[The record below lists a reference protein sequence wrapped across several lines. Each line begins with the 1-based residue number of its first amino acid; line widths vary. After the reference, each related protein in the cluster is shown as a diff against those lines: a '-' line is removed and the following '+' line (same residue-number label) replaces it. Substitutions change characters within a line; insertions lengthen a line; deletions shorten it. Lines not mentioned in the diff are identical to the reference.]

1 MTAAD
6 ISRIRVAGFRSIA
19 DAAFPLDRINILIGS
34 NGSGKSNILGIF
46 ELLHAVTTGNL
57 QTYVTECGGAEI
69 LFRYGSGQTKT
80 IMLRVEFGDSY
91 YELHLLPS
99 GNGCRIDREHLT
111 LITDDATLQLVSSDT
126 AETGIFA
133 GVRADASWESF
144 RLRLQSWTTY
154 RFQSRCTGAEDER
167 RLTEF
172 LHRLQETAPEHYEK
186 IVDTI
191 RLVFPQFGT
200 FQFREVNG
208 VVKLFWTDALVKDHM
223 FGLGALSGGTAR
235 FINLAV
241 LLLQPSPPHLILID
255 EPELGLHPYAILVL
269 ADLMKLASRTSQLI
283 VSTQS
288 VQLLNA
294 FGPHEDNAG
303 SRILIV
309 EQDHGATAVTVP
321 TPESLADWIEEYT
334 IGDLWQMNI
343 LGGNP

>member
-1 MTAAD
+1 
-6 ISRIRVAGFRSIA
+6 
-19 DAAFPLDRINILIGS
+19 
-34 NGSGKSNILGIF
+34 
-46 ELLHAVTTGNL
+46 
-57 QTYVTECGGAEI
+57 
-69 LFRYGSGQTKT
+69 
-80 IMLRVEFGDSY
+80 MLRVEFGDSY

-133 GVRADASWESF
+133 GVQADASWESF

>member
-6 ISRIRVAGFRSIA
+6 ISRIRVTGFRSIA

-34 NGSGKSNILGIF
+34 NGSGKSTILGIF
-46 ELLHAVTTGNL
+46 ELLHAATTGNL
-57 QTYVTECGGAEI
+57 QAYVTECGGAEI
-69 LFRYGSGQTKT
+69 LFRDGSGQTKT
-80 IMLRVEFGDSY
+80 ILLRVAFGDSY

-111 LITDDATLQLVSSDT
+111 LITDDATLQLVSSNT

-133 GVRADASWESF
+133 GVQADASWESF

>member
-309 EQDHGATAVTVP
+309 EQDHGATVVTVP

>member
-1 MTAAD
+1 M
-6 ISRIRVAGFRSIA
+6 
-19 DAAFPLDRINILIGS
+19 
-34 NGSGKSNILGIF
+34 
-46 ELLHAVTTGNL
+46 
-57 QTYVTECGGAEI
+57 
-69 LFRYGSGQTKT
+69 
-80 IMLRVEFGDSY
+80 
-91 YELHLLPS
+91 
-99 GNGCRIDREHLT
+99 
-111 LITDDATLQLVSSDT
+111 
-126 AETGIFA
+126 
-133 GVRADASWESF
+133 
-144 RLRLQSWTTY
+144 
-154 RFQSRCTGAEDER
+154 
-167 RLTEF
+167 
-172 LHRLQETAPEHYEK
+172 
-186 IVDTI
+186 
-191 RLVFPQFGT
+191 
-200 FQFREVNG
+200 
-208 VVKLFWTDALVKDHM
+208 VKLFWTDALVKDHM

>member
-133 GVRADASWESF
+133 GVQADASWESF

-208 VVKLFWTDALVKDHM
+208 VVKLFWTDDLVKDHM

>member
-133 GVRADASWESF
+133 GVQADASWESF
-144 RLRLQSWTTY
+144 RLRLQSWTTC
-154 RFQSRCTGAEDER
+154 RAG
-167 RLTEF
+167 
-172 LHRLQETAPEHYEK
+172 
-186 IVDTI
+186 
-191 RLVFPQFGT
+191 
-200 FQFREVNG
+200 
-208 VVKLFWTDALVKDHM
+208 
-223 FGLGALSGGTAR
+223 
-235 FINLAV
+235 
-241 LLLQPSPPHLILID
+241 QPI
-255 EPELGLHPYAILVL
+255 
-269 ADLMKLASRTSQLI
+269 
-283 VSTQS
+283 
-288 VQLLNA
+288 
-294 FGPHEDNAG
+294 G
-303 SRILIV
+303 SRADVL
-309 EQDHGATAVTVP
+309 EQRMRDG
-321 TPESLADWIEEYT
+321 
-334 IGDLWQMNI
+334 
-343 LGGNP
+343 